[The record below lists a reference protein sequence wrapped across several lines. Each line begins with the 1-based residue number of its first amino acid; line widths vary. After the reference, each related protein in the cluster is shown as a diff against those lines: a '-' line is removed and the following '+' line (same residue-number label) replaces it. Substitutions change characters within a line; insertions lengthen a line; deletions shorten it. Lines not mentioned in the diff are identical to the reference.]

1 MRGTRKY
8 PARRRSKLMRLRDR
22 GASRRHSPED
32 PRLPTRSSSPSAAR
46 PGPIPEP
53 PGKSCPPDVDVKPRT
68 DEATTQIDLAVL
80 SATGDVPDWIVENGL
95 EERERADRRDERDDE
110 QHTEYPRMPL
120 IVVRFAISLLGRRCR
135 RAFERDPRR
144 AGRPTASRAGRS
156 HAGSWPW
163 TPSGRYARWA
173 RFTRASSATRSEC
186 MRRAR
191 RAAGESFQRH
201 RFSANVMSSS
211 SAARRGD
218 TPPRQASRCRPIRQR
233 GRAGQTADRCARTFS
248 AGRRRRRA

>member
-32 PRLPTRSSSPSAAR
+32 PRLPTRSSSPSAAK

-95 EERERADRRDERDDE
+95 EERERADRRDERDEE

-120 IVVRFAISLLGRRCR
+120 IVVSLRSRSLAVGVGGPSS
-135 RAFERDPRR
+135 ETLDEPGGPRR
-144 AGRPTASRAGRS
+144 PGLADRTRAHGPGHRR
-156 HAGSWPW
+156 
-163 TPSGRYARWA
+163 RYAQWA

-248 AGRRRRRA
+248 AGRHRRRA

>member
-120 IVVRFAISLLGRRCR
+120 IVVSLRSRSLAVGVGGPSS
-135 RAFERDPRR
+135 ETLDEPGGPRR
-144 AGRPTASRAGRS
+144 PGLPSWPIARGLMALDTVGVTPGGRASRVR
-156 HAGSWPW
+156 
-163 TPSGRYARWA
+163 AR
-173 RFTRASSATRSEC
+173 
-186 MRRAR
+186 RRAR
-191 RAAGESFQRH
+191 SACDVLGVQPVRASNAIASVR
-201 RFSANVMSSS
+201 MS
-211 SAARRGD
+211 
-218 TPPRQASRCRPIRQR
+218 CRPHRR
-233 GRAGQTADRCARTFS
+233 PGAVARLP
-248 AGRRRRRA
+248 GRRVDAVRSASAVERA

>member
-1 MRGTRKY
+1 MPRAVT
-8 PARRRSKLMRLRDR
+8 LL
-22 GASRRHSPED
+22 ED
-32 PRLPTRSSSPSAAR
+32 PRLPTRSSSPSAAK

-95 EERERADRRDERDDE
+95 EERERADRRDERDEE

-120 IVVRFAISLLGRRCR
+120 IVVNLRSRSLAVGVGGPSSETLDEPGG
-135 RAFERDPRR
+135 PHVP
-144 AGRPTASRAGRS
+144 G
-156 HAGSWPW
+156 WPIARGLMALD
-163 TPSGRYARWA
+163 TVRGYARWA
-173 RFTRASSATRSEC
+173 RVTRASSATRSEC

-248 AGRRRRRA
+248 AGRHRRRA